1 MQEDGE
7 DSRMELTSQGAG
19 TYWYLPPECFVV
31 GSSAR
36 ISSKVDVWSVGVIF
50 FQMVFGKR
58 PFGDGMSQDTIMRQG
73 TMLQARS
80 VKFPDGIKCSNAAK
94 EFMLQCL
101 QHSQERRASIEELY
115 RHPYITQRMK

>member
-1 MQEDGE
+1 M
-7 DSRMELTSQGAG
+7 
-19 TYWYLPPECFVV
+19 V

-80 VKFPDGIKCSNAAK
+80 VKFPDGIKYVRVSPCFVCSLLRVA
-94 EFMLQCL
+94 
-101 QHSQERRASIEELY
+101 
-115 RHPYITQRMK
+115 